1 MIFYIFQIVS
11 KSLEKIKTHNVFVF
25 LSIHSNIRV
34 CVSQLHDHFILLK
47 MPVFKNVFIDT

>member
-25 LSIHSNIRV
+25 LSILSNIPV